1 MKKLYFGTF
10 IFLGL
15 IGQAQFNL
23 ESIKQKAKDATS
35 TTIKVPLT
43 NDEIVQ
49 GLREALNVGIEKAG
63 VKASQVGGFNNNE
76 LVRIPFPA
84 EAKKME
90 EKLRLIGLSDQ
101 VDTFETALNRAAEKA
116 AKEAAPIFISAI
128 KSMNVS
134 DGLNILKGQDD
145 AATNYLRKTTNDSLY
160 IAFKPVVKN
169 AIKAAKVTQY
179 WNPLVNRYNK
189 IPLTTKVNPD
199 LEDYTT
205 KKAMEG
211 LFKLLAEEE
220 KIIREQP
227 SARVTNLLKKVFSD

>member
-1 MKKLYFGTF
+1 
-10 IFLGL
+10 
-15 IGQAQFNL
+15 
-23 ESIKQKAKDATS
+23 
-35 TTIKVPLT
+35 
-43 NDEIVQ
+43 
-49 GLREALNVGIEKAG
+49 
-63 VKASQVGGFNNNE
+63 
-76 LVRIPFPA
+76 
-84 EAKKME
+84 ME